1 MHFNRQIPI
10 LAVATVILSLLLQK
24 VPSTARQSQPTAPPV
39 TSSSTTVLI
48 AARGCLGA
56 EAARATLR
64 SAERNLKEV
73 RRESR
78 ELGRA
83 YEETRNA
90 LREVDRHIDR
100 RCR

>member
-1 MHFNRQIPI
+1 MRFNRQIPI
-10 LAVATVILSLLLQK
+10 LAVATLILSLLLEK
-24 VPSTARQSQPTAPPV
+24 VPSTARQSQPAASPIAPP
-39 TSSSTTVLI
+39 SPSVLI

-56 EAARATLR
+56 EAARTTLR
-64 SAERNLKEV
+64 SAERSLKEV

-83 YEETRNA
+83 YEDTRNA